1 LSLSKPIKRGLLVL
15 LSGLL
20 LSTGIWVAGIDKV
33 VNDLSQFPPWILAGM
48 LMIFALN
55 LVLVS
60 FRLGMLLSYFG
71 VKVPFGVTA
80 NASIQGHF
88 ASLFFISLF
97 GQVAGRQSV
106 LRHYGTQPVFI
117 AALTAIERVILFL
130 VSASLGLIGA
140 AWIFDGLQISEFL
153 NRTPLTQ
160 MFFVAGLAL
169 AASLWFGRTEF
180 TKLLVRGIQ
189 SKRNYSQLAEAASI
203 TLLGQSLVLGAFVLA
218 GYGLVPQIG
227 FWNLLAAAA
236 VTSFAASLPISVNGW
251 GVREIAAVFAF
262 GAVGIPASAAL
273 SISILV
279 GLSSTAVVLATF
291 LYVLKN
297 PVKKKHNPYQREE
310 SPSPFQSKMAAWGL
324 SIAVAIFILFQLH
337 VPLQGGVIN
346 LNLADPFAVL
356 ALAAVTTQYFF
367 TRVPPRWSVPRFN
380 LILIVVSL
388 LLLFAFLNGIQVIGV
403 TQWALAGRLMGWIVL
418 LGYLSIGILTVSYL
432 GKLGVWRFVETLIAT
447 SVVIILFHA
456 IMRYL
461 AFSGWIES
469 DAMALNFEGFSGNRN
484 AFAFQLLSCSLLLL
498 TYTAKQK
505 SQRPVEFAIL
515 RYEIRR
521 EGVYAILHGVILAGL
536 VFTGSRAG
544 MLTGF
549 LLVLFTGITNF
560 SDRRIL
566 LKSIFYGC
574 LVWMF
579 FALFLP
585 WLSQQFLVEETNAR
599 FAVQSI
605 LSQDSSNM
613 ERWETIR
620 HGFEMWKASPWI
632 GAGLGVFIETSSQ
645 WLKEPNVIHSTPI
658 WILAEF
664 GLCGA
669 AILIAI
675 FFWILVIT
683 IQNGLNKPANRA
695 AVMLLGVFVIFGLV
709 HEIFYQRIFWL
720 VLGLCLAMPYRDR
733 LPKKL
738 PKILP
743 HS

>member
-1 LSLSKPIKRGLLVL
+1 MSLSKPIKRGLLVL

-20 LSTGIWVAGIDKV
+20 LSAGIWVAGIDKV

-60 FRLGMLLSYFG
+60 FRLGMLLGYFG

-106 LRHYGTQPVFI
+106 LRHYGTHPVFI

-130 VSASLGLIGA
+130 VSAGLSLIGA

-153 NRTPLTQ
+153 NSTSLTQ
-160 MFFVAGLAL
+160 MFIVAGLAL

-180 TKLLVRGIQ
+180 EKLLVRGIQ

-218 GYGLVPQIG
+218 GYGLAPQIG

-262 GAVGIPASAAL
+262 GAVGMPASAAL

-291 LYVLKN
+291 PYVLK
-297 PVKKKHNPYQREE
+297 KSSQEKTQSISE
-310 SPSPFQSKMAAWGL
+310 SRITFPFPIEKMAAWGL
-324 SIAVAIFILFQLH
+324 SIAAAIFILFQLH

-356 ALAAVTTQYFF
+356 ALAAVTTQSFF
-367 TRVPPRWSVPRFN
+367 TRGPPRWSVPRFN

-388 LLLFAFLNGIQVIGV
+388 LLLFAFLNGIQLIGV

-456 IMRYL
+456 IMRFL
-461 AFSGWIES
+461 TFSGWIES
-469 DAMALNFEGFSGNRN
+469 DAMALNFEGFSSNRN

-505 SQRPVEFAIL
+505 SQRPVEFARL
-515 RYEIRR
+515 RIKR
-521 EGVYAILHGVILAGL
+521 ENFYASLHGVILAGL

-549 LLVLFTGITNF
+549 LLVLFSGITNF
-560 SDRRIL
+560 ADRRIL
-566 LKSIFYGC
+566 LKSIF
-574 LVWMF
+574 
-579 FALFLP
+579 
-585 WLSQQFLVEETNAR
+585 
-599 FAVQSI
+599 
-605 LSQDSSNM
+605 
-613 ERWETIR
+613 
-620 HGFEMWKASPWI
+620 
-632 GAGLGVFIETSSQ
+632 
-645 WLKEPNVIHSTPI
+645 
-658 WILAEF
+658 
-664 GLCGA
+664 
-669 AILIAI
+669 
-675 FFWILVIT
+675 
-683 IQNGLNKPANRA
+683 
-695 AVMLLGVFVIFGLV
+695 
-709 HEIFYQRIFWL
+709 
-720 VLGLCLAMPYRDR
+720 
-733 LPKKL
+733 
-738 PKILP
+738 
-743 HS
+743 